1 MKVAGIIMD
10 TESQYS
16 VVQTYSRKETNSMEI
31 PAARNLLAPHTT
43 QFLAN
48 PLPDGL
54 EISGTAL
61 TTLQQENFQTAKPA
75 NSKTPKFKHPDNDD
89 LKIEILKNVLWLVS
103 GKDYDLY
110 ASQPQ
115 LNSNVT
121 IDKLKSLINQ
131 AQILIKK
138 SPSPSRQEPGIEIL
152 AIEAH
157 QENGQLSVV
166 AGGIV
171 QTAAGQTYDFDI
183 RFNLDQEFA
192 EQNAINIPGKTK
204 VIDFHW

>member
-1 MKVAGIIMD
+1 MKIAGTIID
-10 TESQYS
+10 IESQYPAA
-16 VVQTYSRKETNSMEI
+16 QPYSRKKTNSTEI
-31 PAARNLLAPHTT
+31 PAARNSLASHTT
-43 QFLAN
+43 QFLAS

-54 EISGTAL
+54 EISRAAM
-61 TTLQQENFQTAKPA
+61 TTVQQEKIPAAK
-75 NSKTPKFKHPDNDD
+75 SGSSETPGIEHPGNDN
-89 LKIEILKNVLWLVS
+89 LKIEILKNILWLVS

-110 ASQPQ
+110 ASQPP
-115 LNSNVT
+115 LNSNAT

-131 AQILIKK
+131 AQISIKK
-138 SPSPSRQEPGIEIL
+138 SQSPSKQEPGLEIL
-152 AIEAH
+152 AMETH
-157 QENGQLSVV
+157 PEDGQLSVA

-192 EQNAINIPGKTK
+192 RQNHINIPAATK